1 VRRQLE
7 KKRHHGAVDRRA
19 FLYVAAGVALLAPE
33 ASHAQRAEKA
43 GAVEDVRGDA
53 FVVDR
58 NERRS
63 LAQAAPVFINDMVGT
78 GAESRLTMLLG
89 KDTTLRLGAQARL
102 ILDRVL
108 VSAGGEITL
117 QSGPILFSRP
127 AGSAPEGQIDPAGP
141 GWMKNLN
148 DQFARAKA
156 QGFTYIELDNPDAYD
171 VADVVGAVARAETY
185 GLKVVA
191 KNPGLVEGDR
201 KSYVAHRNVVGI
213 IVEKDAGTPDEMDAL
228 RRSAGK
234 PTLPVWFVAF
244 GGGKAWADKTA
255 QAAGKYRNMGVTY
268 STKGEYANATDV
280 LVPVKSA

>member
-1 VRRQLE
+1 MSLEGKQL
-7 KKRHHGAVDRRA
+7 RYLIGGDD
-19 FLYVAAGVALLAPE
+19 
-33 ASHAQRAEKA
+33 SAQGK
-43 GAVEDVRGDA
+43 ED
-53 FVVDR
+53 
-58 NERRS
+58 
-63 LAQAAPVFINDMVGT
+63 
-78 GAESRLTMLLG
+78 
-89 KDTTLRLGAQARL
+89 
-102 ILDRVL
+102 
-108 VSAGGEITL
+108 EITEL
-117 QSGPILFSRP
+117 GFDAEEPPKHGIGIKYCNLFDEKYDAKKKTGNYGPYLGGTDVSGKY
-127 AGSAPEGQIDPAGP
+127 GEGQIDPAGA
-141 GWMKNLN
+141 GWNKNLN
-148 DQFARAKA
+148 EQFARAKA
-156 QGFTYIELDNPDAYD
+156 QGFTYIELDNPDAYA
-171 VADVVGAVARAETY
+171 VKDVVGAVDRAETY

-234 PTLPVWFVAF
+234 ATLPVWFVAF